1 MPLDRPLGRLT
12 GRTLTTPP
20 PSPAQAKREIKQFL
34 ERLGLLIAAL
44 AAIVLA
50 GGVALAAFEGG
61 SYWHGLVWSFDI
73 VATTGSVGQPDTIGG
88 DITKFFIIALG
99 VGTFL
104 YILVTAAELFVAGH
118 LSGILEVRRMQRKI
132 NDLKDH
138 YLICGFGRVGQ
149 QVARDFLSARVAFVV
164 IDPNP
169 DTREDVEEMGVLHIE
184 RRASDD
190 DTLLDAGIMKAR
202 GILACVDS
210 DAENI
215 FITLTARELRPDL
228 QVVARASDES
238 SERKLLRAGA
248 NKVISPYKTS
258 GRAMAELALGKAT
271 TDSDE
276 SDIAAE
282 TAVDVPLSTP
292 QAPR

>member
-1 MPLDRPLGRLT
+1 MPFDRPLGRLSE
-12 GRTLTTPP
+12 RTTTPP
-20 PSPAQAKREIKQFL
+20 PSAALARREINQFL
-34 ERLGLLIAAL
+34 ERLGLLIGAL
-44 AAIVLA
+44 AAIVVA
-50 GGVALAAFEGG
+50 GGFALQAFEGG
-61 SYWHGLVWSFDI
+61 SYWHGLLWSFDT
-73 VATTGSVGQPDTIGG
+73 VATTGSVGQPETIGG
-88 DITKFFIIALG
+88 NLTKFVIIALG

-132 NDLKDH
+132 SDLEDH

-149 QVARDFLSARVAFVV
+149 QAARDLLLARAAFVV

-169 DTREDVEEMGVLHIE
+169 ETREDVEEMGVLHVE

-202 GILACVDS
+202 AVLACVDS

-215 FITLTARELRPDL
+215 FITLTARELRPDI
-228 QVVARASDES
+228 QIVARAGKES

-248 NKVISPYKTS
+248 NRVISPYKTS
-258 GRAMAELALGKAT
+258 GRAMAELALGNAT

-282 TAVDVPLSTP
+282 TAVDVPLSAQ